1 MANLKLRKLPNFKL
15 LAWVFVSAALAP
27 AICAQASMRLQVE
40 VGVNQQVTILAS
52 NVSYGEVL
60 RALQRKL
67 GWEIEIPPLADEVK
81 LSYVCVETAQPQIA
95 LAKLLEGSRFGYA
108 FRAGVSGSSSKV
120 IVVAST
126 AHDTKTATN
135 AESSSQTSEKADTG
149 ASVPRSAQAR
159 EATISM
165 PNVTSVQ
172 TMPEQPVGLST
183 MPLSEAIEV
192 IGVPL
197 GASPADVGKTLT
209 FQISDAA
216 RIMGVP
222 PGMSS
227 ADVGK
232 TISLPLPTEP
242 RKHP

>member
-1 MANLKLRKLPNFKL
+1 MANLKLRMLPNFKIV
-15 LAWVFVSAALAP
+15 AGVIISAAVVP
-27 AICAQASMRLQVE
+27 AICAQASRQLQVE
-40 VGVNQQVTILAS
+40 VGANQQVTILAS
-52 NVSYGEVL
+52 NVSYGDVL

-67 GWEIEIPPLADEVK
+67 GWEIEIPPLADEVN
-81 LSYVCVETAQPQIA
+81 LSYVRVETTQPQIA
-95 LAKLLEGSRFGYA
+95 LAKLLEGSRLGYA

-120 IVVAST
+120 VVVAST
-126 AHDTKTATN
+126 PRDTKTASN
-135 AESSSQTSEKADTG
+135 AESRSGIPETADTG
-149 ASVPRSAQAR
+149 VSVPRSAQTR
-159 EATISM
+159 EATMSM
-165 PNVTSVQ
+165 PNVTVQ

-197 GASPADVGKTLT
+197 GTSPADVGKTLT

-232 TISLPLPTEP
+232 TISLPLTTEP